1 MLNWERYKPIF
12 DDLGFGT
19 RAGTEGH
26 HRLLNKDG
34 TFNVKRKGLRFWES
48 MTVYHLMLRISWSK
62 FFSVAI
68 GFYLFINAL
77 FALAYLGFGANA
89 ITGIQ
94 STGVNNHFLNA
105 FFFSV
110 QAFTTVGIGQLEPH
124 SLGPNILYIIEAF
137 VGLIS
142 LALVTGFMFARFS
155 RPHAKIAFS
164 DKAVIAPYQEGW
176 ALEFRIANKRKEELV
191 DLSVKVYISFLEGN
205 QRTYRELKL
214 ERSQITFF
222 PLNWTIV
229 HPITEESPLNNNNEK
244 TLHDKDA
251 EILVL
256 LTGYAETF
264 STTVETRSSYKYS
277 EVEWGAQFSNLYS
290 VSDNGLLGIDI
301 NKLSEVE
308 TVEFPKD

>member
-19 RAGTEGH
+19 RAGSKGR

-34 TFNVKRKGLRFWES
+34 SFNVRRKGLHFWES
-48 MTVYHLMLRISWSK
+48 MTVYHLMLRLSWPK
-62 FFSVAI
+62 FFFVAI
-68 GFYLFINAL
+68 SFYLLINAI
-77 FALAYLGFGANA
+77 FALAYSGFGTNA

-164 DKAVIAPYQEGW
+164 DKAIIAPYQEGW
-176 ALEFRIANKRKEELV
+176 ALEFRIANKRNEELV
-191 DLSVKVYISFLEGN
+191 DLSVKVYVSFLEGRE
-205 QRTYRELKL
+205 RTYQELEL
-214 ERSQITFF
+214 ERNQITFF
-222 PLNWTIV
+222 PLHWTIV
-229 HPITEESPLNNNNEK
+229 HPITERSPLNNMNKEA
-244 TLHDKDA
+244 LQEKDA

-277 EVEWGAQFSNLYS
+277 EVEWGVRFSNLYS
-290 VSDNGLLGIDI
+290 ASDDGPLGINI
-301 NKLSEVE
+301 NQLSIVE
-308 TVEFPKD
+308 NVEMPN